1 MRPSIPT
8 NGIEQARYLAKGLAF
23 NCSLEEASPRIIR
36 AMGPIPG
43 AAAVVQAAEGRVQVC
58 DPDQL
63 EVWAERAVHAADA
76 QDLFVDA
83 EADPA

>member
-1 MRPSIPT
+1 
-8 NGIEQARYLAKGLAF
+8 
-23 NCSLEEASPRIIR
+23 
-36 AMGPIPG
+36 MGPIPG